1 MKYNFD
7 EFINRIGTD
16 SEKWE
21 SGGHGGVY
29 FDQNSLS
36 FSIADMD
43 FALAPAIDK
52 AIRDRL
58 DKKILG
64 YTEVCTKQ
72 YRNSVS
78 NWFAKRF
85 GWHFDGELM
94 YTVEGVMDGVRLA
107 VEKLTKEGEGVVI
120 MQPVY
125 PPFMRAVSSLGRKVV
140 VNRLVCDDSNYYTI
154 NFDELEKQFADP
166 NNTMMLLCSPHNP
179 VGRVWTK
186 DELCKIADLCK
197 QYNVYLVSDEIH
209 CDLTRVGVEHY
220 PVAKLRPDY
229 DVVTCVS
236 PSKTFNIAGLQ
247 MANMVFSSKALKAK
261 VSGLVNMQC
270 ANPLSIAAH
279 LGAYDQSEDWLDE
292 VKVYL
297 DGNFNFLKE
306 WLEQNLPK
314 MKYRVPEGTYLAW
327 IDVSAYQPDSEQFAK
342 DCGFGGII
350 VEQGD
355 VFGDGGKGFI
365 RFNVA
370 TPRAVI
376 AEGLERMKKVI
387 EKY

>member
-29 FDQNSLS
+29 FDENSLS

-64 YTEVCTKQ
+64 YTDVCTKE
-72 YRNSVS
+72 YRSSVS

-85 GWHFDGELM
+85 GWNFDGELM

-107 VEKLTKEGEGVVI
+107 IEKLTDVGQGVVI

-125 PPFMRAVSSLGRKVV
+125 PPFMGVISKLGRKIV
-140 VNRLVCDDSNYYTI
+140 VNHLVCDENNYYTI
-154 NFDELEKQFADP
+154 NFDELENQLANE
-166 NNTMMLLCSPHNP
+166 NNKMMLLCSPHNP
-179 VGRVWTK
+179 VGRVWTS
-186 DELCKIADLCK
+186 DELCKIADLCHK
-197 QYNVYLVSDEIH
+197 YGVYLVSDEIH
-209 CDLTRVGVEHY
+209 CDLVRVGVEHV

-229 DVVTCVS
+229 DIVTCVS

-247 MANMVFSSKALKAK
+247 MANMVFANKALKAK
-261 VSGLVNMQC
+261 VSGLVNLQC
-270 ANPLSIAAH
+270 ANPLSIVAH
-279 LGAYDQSEDWLDE
+279 LGAYNQSEDWLDE

-297 DGNFNFLKE
+297 DGNFEFLKD
-306 WLEQNLPK
+306 WLSENLPK
-314 MKYRVPEGTYLAW
+314 IKYRVPEGTYLAW
-327 IDVSAYQPDSEQFAK
+327 LDVSAYNADSEKFAK
-342 DCGFGGII
+342 DCGLGGII

-355 VFGDGGKGFI
+355 VFGEGGKGFI

-370 TPRAVI
+370 TPRSVI